1 MWQTHKS
8 YLNMVIT
15 HKFKTTLK
23 DLLRFKSVSVSILTL
38 FSILFV
44 VFNIFSMERE
54 DLSVID
60 HRSNKELKE
69 LVDYSWGQLQII
81 TEKPHPYS
89 SHFNVEVHDH
99 ILSEVSK
106 IIENENIDISREI
119 TIDSDPRRLLFKQQD
134 VFNPKSQETIV
145 VSYESDNIL
154 VKVHGTNPSLPALL
168 ISNHFDSVPIGYGKN
183 DANTG
188 SVTLLALLKQLVRTK
203 GLKRDIIFNFNN
215 NEEFGLLGATAYM
228 QNHPW
233 LRKTGFFLN
242 LEGVSG
248 GGHVGKPIL
257 FRTSNIQTANL
268 FKKYVGSRGLAFG
281 NSIFQFGFLS
291 RWLSSETDYKVYEEK
306 LVGWDIS
313 FFKNRRF
320 YHTLFDSTKYDTK
333 YGVFSMLKVCSLLVS
348 NMAMNEDA
356 IDEENVDNR
365 AVYFDFLGKFYAF
378 SCKKFNELN
387 MVLLVLFPV
396 LLFISWNVNGLT
408 LNVLH
413 WIKPLL
419 SILVSTVI
427 MCASYKTL
435 LNGKNPMLVSR
446 TFYIPLIALI
456 SEFLLLNSILIRTVF
471 KGCYRFKSI
480 ATLEITCG
488 LWLFLLSKTIKN
500 IKSGFTGTYIYIIT
514 LMYCAFSLS
523 SLMGVL
529 FDPVKQ
535 SEKSVESDEETEV
548 LVNVTSADE
557 NSNYNSI
564 GENQDDNINTDDYL
578 HQDEEDQ
585 EFLDKTNAPIFGDW
599 WMQFLITVPL
609 LTLFVTYSS
618 VLVLTALHQ
627 SVTESYKSLGQVTG
641 LMLYSAFAIS
651 LPLIPF
657 IPKLNYYFTMMLFF
671 AFVICSYLSMN
682 LDPFTEQ
689 TPIKYRVVEKY
700 DLNYEDIKHKMIA
713 TSINVDKFYKKS
725 KPDMLLSNMLSDLP
739 SQKNIFQNN
748 TSSGNVTCETSS
760 TGSQTCEWVVENPDQ
775 DKVSNVDFDVKVIKN
790 NRVDGSRTVYEP
802 IKAAFKIRNIENRLC
817 YLSFP
822 SKNSIKQIEIG
833 KDLKWVKPLEYGV
846 NELQLHKLS
855 FDDEFE
861 VELTWIPKLLL
872 ENSTE
877 DDEHLDELPVDIS
890 CFFGDLIYNDT
901 YQSEGIKELIQYG
914 SKNFVVSN
922 LKQGVIVSEKRVV
935 L

>member
-1 MWQTHKS
+1 
-8 YLNMVIT
+8 MVIT
-15 HKFKTTLK
+15 HKLKTTLK

-60 HRSNKELKE
+60 HKSNKELKE
-69 LVDYSWGQLQII
+69 L
-81 TEKPHPYS
+81 
-89 SHFNVEVHDH
+89 
-99 ILSEVSK
+99 VSK

-188 SVTLLALLKQLVRTK
+188 TVTLLALLKQLVRTK

-535 SEKSVESDEETEV
+535 SEKPVETDEETEV

-564 GENQDDNINTDDYL
+564 GENQDNNINTDDYL

-689 TPIKYRVVEKY
+689 TPIKYRVIAKY

-713 TSINVDKFYKKS
+713 TCINVDKFYKKS
-725 KPDMLLSNMLSDLP
+725 KPDMLLSNML
-739 SQKNIFQNN
+739 N
-748 TSSGNVTCETSS
+748 
-760 TGSQTCEWVVENPDQ
+760 
-775 DKVSNVDFDVKVIKN
+775 KVSNVDFDVKVIKN